1 MDKNAMLIKKAIKK
15 YNLPENVE
23 YKTFDQWR
31 ASGMYVKKGQK
42 AAFKVKLWSGLN
54 AKKDFYF
61 FSEDQVEYKEHIAK
75 RHEAELEALEIEEQN
90 KYSQKLKK
98 EIRRFTRSKAVNP
111 GTAASDIV
119 DFNEFKKQNFGS
131 IMFSKNSKYYIED
144 LYLELANIWPDVF
157 KGDEIN
163 EADMLI
169 EICDSINNIKAIEP
183 ECKSNSNYSGWF
195 EDGGELAFI

>member
-54 AKKDFYF
+54 TKKDFYF
-61 FSEDQVEYKEHIAK
+61 FSEDQVEYKEYMLK

-111 GTAASDIV
+111 GTAASNIV
-119 DFNEFKKQNFGS
+119 DFNDFKKQNFGS

-169 EICDSINNIKAIEP
+169 DICDSINNIKSIEP
-183 ECKSNSNYSGWF
+183 ECKSNSSYMGWL
-195 EDGGELAFI
+195 DDNGELAFI